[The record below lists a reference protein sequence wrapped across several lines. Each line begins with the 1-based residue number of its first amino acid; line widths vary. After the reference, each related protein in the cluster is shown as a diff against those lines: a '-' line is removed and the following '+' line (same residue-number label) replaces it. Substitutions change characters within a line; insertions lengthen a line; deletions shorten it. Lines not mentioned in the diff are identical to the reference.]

1 VRRLL
6 ATAVDQ
12 LTSPGYVL
20 LIELLID
27 RTCHFAQRK
36 RMSLGQVDASRGG
49 GRTARRNGTSS
60 SYTSRLRLSL
70 SLSRSIIRLVHDA
83 GAAQSRR
90 GRAQRTV
97 RHAPRRGYYKFS
109 GSKRRL
115 GSHVEK
121 RRRERERERGNER
134 TYSDNSLEQVPP
146 RKGRG
151 QACLSHIKDTRVLS
165 APGRAACALLRG
177 AGMRIRDPP
186 CA

>member
-1 VRRLL
+1 MISR
-6 ATAVDQ
+6 
-12 LTSPGYVL
+12 P
-20 LIELLID
+20 
-27 RTCHFAQRK
+27 RK
-36 RMSLGQVDASRGG
+36 RTHPLLSRCQPSYPV
-49 GRTARRNGTSS
+49 TARLAAEGARRAETEPHRRTRS
-60 SYTSRLRLSL
+60 LSL
-70 SLSRSIIRLVHDA
+70 SLSLSVSLDLLYGRCTTPVPASCD
-83 GAAQSRR
+83 AAQSRR

-115 GSHVEK
+115 GSHAEK
-121 RRRERERERGNER
+121 RPREREREREREKER

-151 QACLSHIKDTRVLS
+151 QACLSHIKDTGVLS

-186 CA
+186 RA